1 MSIGLARGGFTA
13 CIGIFLL
20 AFVGCATTF
29 KQDVLITSTLTQAEV
44 VVKNSEEVEVFRGI
58 TPAIVE
64 IPRKGDYSVFVSLPD
79 YKEQRSFVSKD
90 NSLFVSVVRQDTYR
104 SDCGG
109 GGSGNGSSGSDC
121 GDCGDCGNGSS
132 GSDCGDCGN
141 GSSGSD
147 CSCNSVS
154 GIGRVGF
161 GLNRLISPLGN
172 LSPDHIAINL
182 VTALSDQNTNEPY
195 AVFHTLQDG
204 DVRTLTV
211 PLIRQ

>member
-1 MSIGLARGGFTA
+1 MPIGLARGVFAA

-109 GGSGNGSSGSDC
+109 GGS
-121 GDCGDCGNGSS
+121 DCGNGSS